1 MTHALSIA
9 IAQTNP
15 CVGAIADNAALIKD
29 YHSRAAALH
38 ADLVVFP
45 EMVLMGYPPEDM
57 VLKPAFQSDALTALE
72 ALAKLTKNG
81 APAMIVGSARAEGG
95 KLYNSLFLLDDGE
108 VRAVRSKYELPNY
121 GVFDEIRV
129 FDQGALEDPVEFR
142 GVKLG
147 LMICEDMWLPRVAAH
162 LKKKGA
168 DILIVPNASPY
179 EVDKLEK
186 RYFHAQARVRET
198 GLPLMMIN
206 QLGGQD
212 ELVFDGASFI
222 IDDKVQ
228 VCIQLPDWEEALEL
242 TNWSRQGDAWQMENG
257 TQAKTSEGLKGI
269 YQAMVLGLRDYV
281 LKNKFPGVI
290 IGLSGGVDSA
300 LTAAVAVDAL
310 GADKVHCVMM
320 PSRYTS
326 QESLDDAEACAKALG
341 VRYDSIIIEDGV
353 SAFGSMLE
361 PLFKG
366 LAPDTTEE
374 NIQARIRGILLMALS
389 NKSGAM
395 VVTTGNKSEM
405 SVGYATLYGDM
416 CGGYSV
422 LKDIYKM
429 TVFELCHWRNAHVP
443 KTGLGPAVQVI
454 PERIITKPPSAEL
467 RADQKDEDS
476 LPPYEAL
483 DDMLQ
488 CLIEREMGIEEIV
501 ARGHDKEIVKRIEHL
516 LYVAEYKRRQAP
528 PGVKISSKNFGR
540 DRRYPITN
548 GYRDAVDYE
557 FHRWSDE

>member
-1 MTHALSIA
+1 MSQDISIA
-9 IAQTNP
+9 IAQINP

-29 YHSRAAALH
+29 YHSRAASLG

-45 EMVLMGYPPEDM
+45 EMALMGYPPEDM
-57 VLKPAFQSDALTALE
+57 VLKPAFQEDASAALR
-72 ALAKLTKNG
+72 ALAKRTKNG
-81 APAMIVGSARAEGG
+81 APAMIVGAARAEGD
-95 KLYNSLFLLDDGE
+95 KLFNSLFLLDGGE
-108 VRAVRSKYELPNY
+108 ITAVRSKYELPNY

-129 FDQGALEDPVEFR
+129 FDQGPLEDPVEFR
-142 GVKLG
+142 GVNLG
-147 LMICEDMWLPRVAAH
+147 LMICEDMWLPRVARH
-162 LKKKGA
+162 LQKKGA

-198 GLPLMMIN
+198 GLPLMMVN
-206 QLGGQD
+206 QIGGQD
-212 ELVFDGASFI
+212 ELVFDGASFVI
-222 IDDKVQ
+222 NRHAE
-228 VCIQLPDWEEALEL
+228 VCAQLPDWEQAVAL
-242 TNWSRQGDAWQMENG
+242 TTWSKVGAGWQLDDG
-257 TQAKTSEGLKGI
+257 VQADISEGLKGI

-281 LKNKFPGVI
+281 QKNKFPGVI

-326 QESLDDAEACAKALG
+326 DESLEDAEACAKALG
-341 VRYDSIIIEDGV
+341 VRYDIISIGDGV
-353 SAFGSMLE
+353 DAFDTMLGPIFE
-361 PLFKG
+361 G
-366 LAPDTTEE
+366 LEADTTEE
-374 NIQARIRGILLMALS
+374 NIQARIRGVLLMALS
-389 NKSGAM
+389 NKSGSM

-429 TVFELCHWRNAHVP
+429 TVFELCHWRNAYMP
-443 KTGLGPAVQVI
+443 KGGLGPGDQVI

-476 LPPYEAL
+476 LPPYDAL
-483 DDMLQ
+483 DDMLR
-488 CLIEREMGIEEIV
+488 CLIEEEMGVDDIV
-501 ARGHDKEIVKRIEHL
+501 ARGHDKDVVKRIEHL
-516 LYVAEYKRRQAP
+516 LYIAEYKRRQAP